1 MEERIRPGVEQA
13 LLTLAINDIDFVRSV
28 RADPESALSSYG
40 FVLNSTE
47 MEFVKNYLGENTN
60 LSDEEIVE
68 MLQQPQPMR
77 R

>member
-40 FVLNSTE
+40 FALNPTE
-47 MEFVKNYLGENTN
+47 MEFVKNYLGENAN
-60 LSDEEIVE
+60 LSDEEIVQV
-68 MLQQPQPMR
+68 LQQPQPMR